1 MDKLFPGLVG
11 TWKQVNLEELYTEQ
25 KDLNMFDINDQYKLL
40 SHAAQNDSSTLTYG
54 GFGENRSNLWN
65 GFSYPSPIIH
75 LGIDFNNLP
84 VGQPIASATDGIV
97 ADSWVDETDF
107 DGWGGRVVIKDNSG
121 IYWMYGHLDST
132 ILPMNTSV
140 RKGDII
146 GKIGNS
152 KVNGGWFPHLHLQ
165 VMTEEFVG
173 TNPNWRKIDGYATSL
188 PAGVLDPIKILY
200 PHKYSETI

>member
-11 TWKQVNLEELYTEQ
+11 TWKQVNLEELYIEQ

-40 SHAAQNDSSTLTYG
+40 NHAAQNDSSILTYG
-54 GFGENRSNLWN
+54 GFGENRSNLWS

-84 VGQPIASATDGIV
+84 VGQPIASTTDGIV
-97 ADSWVDETDF
+97 VDSWLDETDF
-107 DGWGGRVVIKDNSG
+107 DGWGGRLVIKDNSG
-121 IYWMYGHLDST
+121 IYWMYGHLDSA

-146 GKIGNS
+146 GKIGSSN
-152 KVNGGWFPHLHLQ
+152 VNGGWFPHLHLQ

-173 TNPNWRKIDGYATSL
+173 MNPNWRKIDGYAISF
-188 PAGVLDPIKILY
+188 PAGVLDPIKII
-200 PHKYSETI
+200 S